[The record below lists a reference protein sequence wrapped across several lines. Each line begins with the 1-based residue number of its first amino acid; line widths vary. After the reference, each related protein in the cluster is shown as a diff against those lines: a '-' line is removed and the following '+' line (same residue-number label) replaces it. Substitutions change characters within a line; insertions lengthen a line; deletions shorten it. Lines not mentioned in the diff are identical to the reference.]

1 MITGDAKD
9 TGFINTGQG
18 TPLLLQC
25 VEGLATLQQLKNRKL
40 SQCTWTLA
48 VTQVTYVLVVVGDSF
63 VRPKTIHLFCAFILH
78 TGDIFSALKAT
89 QLEVAVAGNALWSL
103 LISNSICLVHH
114 SNNLTDKFTKK
125 AHAGQDTLS
134 RPHEH
139 RSCFSTLRSIL
150 S

>member
-1 MITGDAKD
+1 MITGDTKD

-18 TPLLLQC
+18 TPLLLQR
-25 VEGLATLQQLKNRKL
+25 VEGLAALRQLKNRKS

-48 VTQVTYVLVVVGDSF
+48 ATQKTYVLVVVGDSF
-63 VRPKTIHLFCAFILH
+63 VRPTTIHLFCAFKLH
-78 TGDIFSALKAT
+78 TGSVFGAFKAT
-89 QLEVAVAGNALWSL
+89 QLKVAVAGNTLRPSL
-103 LISNSICLVHH
+103 RSNNSCLVRH
-114 SNNLTDKFTKK
+114 SSNLTNMYTKK
-125 AHAGQDTLS
+125 VQAGQDALS